1 MQAQTN
7 TLKHT
12 RRWGCTKQNKQAAK
26 SGQTLVL
33 LASSNWTA
41 WEMKKKTKQKIN
53 TKKSLVQ
60 AKDILQKELNQHKVP
75 SQKKEEKKRKK
86 F

>member
-1 MQAQTN
+1 MGN
-7 TLKHT
+7 
-12 RRWGCTKQNKQAAK
+12 
-26 SGQTLVL
+26 
-33 LASSNWTA
+33 
-41 WEMKKKTKQKIN
+41 EKKTKQKIN

-60 AKDILQKELNQHKVP
+60 AKDTLQKELNQHKVP